1 MTVKRRK
8 GWKILV
14 MLWLKFPVRSSC
26 GMSNYLNLERARL
39 QHHPHNPVLLDIL
52 KAILGFWCVKSDS
65 KRAPGV
71 ECENHV
77 V

>member
-1 MTVKRRK
+1 
-8 GWKILV
+8 
-14 MLWLKFPVRSSC
+14 
-26 GMSNYLNLERARL
+26 MSNYLNLERARL